1 MARRSSASVRADGL
15 REVRA
20 VCRWQLSGTLLK
32 ESAVP
37 PNRVD
42 ILRASTTL
50 PVLFVTSTES
60 AGGLGFASKSH
71 SVTARLGGLTV
82 MSILR
87 TLTDVLPDKGSAAA
101 RPKTRLLTFQTW
113 VTDAVDGEDGLAC
126 VQIDPAQA
134 PGPSRLTGGAAP
146 R

>member
-1 MARRSSASVRADGL
+1 
-15 REVRA
+15 
-20 VCRWQLSGTLLK
+20 
-32 ESAVP
+32 
-37 PNRVD
+37 
-42 ILRASTTL
+42 
-50 PVLFVTSTES
+50 
-60 AGGLGFASKSH
+60 
-71 SVTARLGGLTV
+71 LTV